1 MFISPRA
8 DCQVHA
14 TPETTN
20 GLVTATT
27 ATWVAESELAGQIAI
42 VTGAAR
48 AIGRRTAETLAARG
62 ATVVSIDL
70 TPADETVA
78 AIEAAGG
85 NALSIAGDVTD
96 EVTVGRAVDQVLES
110 YGRVDILVNNAGLF
124 AGLERRPFWEIDLDE
139 WERVLE
145 VNVRSVFLC
154 SRAVALPMRAA
165 GSGRIVNIASNV
177 ITFGMPNLMH
187 YVASKAAVVGMTRSM
202 ARELGPSG
210 IAVNAVAPGLVTT
223 EITEQT
229 VPEEYR
235 LQVAQGQCIQEAILP
250 TDIADAVV
258 YLAGP
263 GARMVAGQTLLVNGG
278 ATMGPV

>member
-1 MFISPRA
+1 VV
-8 DCQVHA
+8 D
-14 TPETTN
+14 
-20 GLVTATT
+20 G
-27 ATWVAESELAGQIAI
+27 ELAGQVAI
-42 VTGAAR
+42 VTGGAR
-48 AIGRRTAETLAARG
+48 AIGRSIAETLAAHG

-70 TPADETVA
+70 NTSDDTVA
-78 AIEAAGG
+78 AIEAGG
-85 NALSIAGDVTD
+85 GAALGIAADVTD
-96 EVTVGRAVDQVLES
+96 DISVARAIDAIVAR
-110 YGRVDILVNNAGLF
+110 YGRVDVLVNNAGVF
-124 AGLERRPFWEIDLDE
+124 AGIERRPFWEIDLEE
-139 WERVLE
+139 WERVMS

-154 SRAVALPMRAA
+154 SREVARPMREA
-165 GSGRIVNIASNV
+165 GRGRIVNIASNV
-177 ITFGMPNLMH
+177 ITFGMPNLLH

-235 LQVAQGQCIQEAILP
+235 RLVAQGQCLQEAILP
-250 TDIADAVV
+250 QDIADAVC

-278 ATMGPV
+278 ATMGPA